1 MKFPPA
7 VVTAKPLKVAA
18 PDVAVLVLFVRLAD
32 PDPDA
37 IVAVINVEE
46 SDVLTLPAAST
57 TRTTGCVDNAV
68 PIDVASPGCV

>member
-37 IVAVINVEE
+37 IVAVINVDE

-57 TRTTGCVDNAV
+57 TRTTGCVDKAV